1 MSLACRHYIYVSPRV
16 GVRGARLSREQE
28 KGECLGDMG
37 PRERDLKIAG
47 HWGENEVRHSLDRLC

>member
-1 MSLACRHYIYVSPRV
+1 M
-16 GVRGARLSREQE
+16 RGARLSREQE